1 MQRGT
6 VDHRDLVVKILSES
20 FDDNKSVNYVVKQ
33 DGKRQERIREL
44 IDYSFNICYAF
55 GDVWIADDDQAC
67 ALVLY
72 PDKKRLTPTAIL
84 WDVKLA
90 LSSIGL
96 TRVGQVLSR
105 ESMIKSFHPKE
116 QFIYLWYIGVAPE
129 LQNKGSGSKLLKEII
144 TDSEKQGKPI
154 YLETSVNRN
163 LAWYKKYGFE
173 IFQTL
178 NLSYTIYMLRR
189 MAGVQAENG

>member
-67 ALVLY
+67 ALILY
-72 PDKKRLTPTAIL
+72 PDKKRLTLTALL

-90 LSSIGL
+90 LSAIGL
-96 TRVGQVLSR
+96 TRVGQVLNR

-116 QFIYLWYIGVAPE
+116 QFIYLWYIGVSPE
-129 LQNKGSGSKLLKEII
+129 LQNKGSGSQLLKEII

-189 MAGVQAENG
+189 VTSIQVENG

>member
-1 MQRGT
+1 MKRGT

-72 PDKKRLTPTAIL
+72 PDKKRLTLAALL

-90 LSSIGL
+90 LSAIGL
-96 TRVGQVLSR
+96 TRVGQVLNR

-116 QFIYLWYIGVAPE
+116 QFIYLWYIGVSPE
-129 LQNKGSGSKLLKEII
+129 LQDKGSGSKLLEEII
-144 TDSEKQGKPI
+144 KESEIQGRPI

-163 LAWYKKYGFE
+163 IAWYTKYGFE
-173 IFQTL
+173 IFKTF

-189 MAGVQAENG
+189 MVSIQVENS